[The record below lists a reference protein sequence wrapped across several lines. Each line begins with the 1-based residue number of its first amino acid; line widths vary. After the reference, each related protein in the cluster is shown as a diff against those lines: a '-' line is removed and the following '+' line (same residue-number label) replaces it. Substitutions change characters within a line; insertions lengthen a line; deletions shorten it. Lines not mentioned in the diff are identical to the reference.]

1 MLPVKHIY
9 QQLLFPDLLVVK
21 CLLKHQE
28 TKSFA
33 VLIQMLVYNWKKS
46 DPPYSWLSKGL
57 GNKYF
62 SDSQQKLSEK
72 PSSLPFSF
80 IMTHLMTTDS
90 LI

>member
-33 VLIQMLVYNWKKS
+33 VLIQMLVYN
-46 DPPYSWLSKGL
+46 
-57 GNKYF
+57 
-62 SDSQQKLSEK
+62 
-72 PSSLPFSF
+72 
-80 IMTHLMTTDS
+80 
-90 LI
+90 